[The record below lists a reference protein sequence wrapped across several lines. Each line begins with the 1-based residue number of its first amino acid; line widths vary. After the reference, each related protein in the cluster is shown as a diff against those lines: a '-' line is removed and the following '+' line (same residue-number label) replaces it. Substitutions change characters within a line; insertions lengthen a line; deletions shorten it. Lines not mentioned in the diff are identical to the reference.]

1 MINQWIIFLIHAFSF
16 VLGVHRVTLGE
27 GGVKTLIHKQMLR
40 IIRPLVKSNATHYV
54 YFNFIVEFLKKE
66 KYTESVKRLKIPGPE
81 YTYLPTPL
89 FC

>member
-1 MINQWIIFLIHAFSF
+1 MPQIMSTF
-16 VLGVHRVTLGE
+16 
-27 GGVKTLIHKQMLR
+27 K
-40 IIRPLVKSNATHYV
+40 
-54 YFNFIVEFLKKE
+54 VEFLKEE